1 MLAPIDLFLFIYG
14 IRDTHIL
21 SRNCPHQTLSILQL
35 CRVSSAFPSI
45 FLFPFLFLL
54 RSFHIICT
62 SSGIIVYPLFFPS
75 PNFNTIKIVKMLE
88 RGQETFFFFPIILTF
103 STDISRAT
111 ENFRDKRKLVKL
123 VGSAQFIALVN
134 PPRASFTEDSRDKK
148 AWPSTIDLFNRGL
161 VNEFALSFAINLL
174 FNGQEIRFSPLVPIS
189 QTRGRGGN
197 FSSRFH
203 FFVFQRYRSRKK
215 IHGKVTLRFLPDFL
229 SRKSKIFLPRNFFLS
244 ETHRNVGENSIL
256 SSRMRHCVAKFWKP
270 VTPRRNVYSCFQRP
284 DHGFRRD

>member
-54 RSFHIICT
+54 LLRSFHMICT
-62 SSGIIVYPLFFPS
+62 SSGIIVYHLFFPS
-75 PNFNTIKIVKMLE
+75 PNFNTIKIEKMLE
-88 RGQETFFFFPIILTF
+88 RGQETFFFPIILTF

-174 FNGQEIRFSPLVPIS
+174 FNGQEIRFSPLVPTS
-189 QTRGRGGN
+189 QRRGN

-244 ETHRNVGENSIL
+244 ETRRNVEENSIL
-256 SSRMRHCVAKFWKP
+256 SSRVRHCVAKFWKP